1 MKANS
6 LILTTA
12 LLACTW
18 LSPAALADN
27 PPIEVNVDNFAR
39 AQADHEFA
47 GIQKEAGGINKFK
60 TNKSPT
66 PIDRQPVIRMNRDTL
81 YSLGVFDIS
90 EGVTITLPDAGDR
103 YLSMMVINNDGY
115 VNKVFYGGGSYRLTV
130 DEFNTPYVG
139 VVVRILVNDRDPA
152 DLAVVNKLQDQYRV
166 EAKSNKPFV
175 MPDYDEAS
183 YKTTL
188 EALLTLGKGL
198 SSYSDAFG
206 SKAQVNPVHFLLG
219 TAFGWGGLPHKDA
232 MYDNVQPNL
241 PVGKYELTVKDVPV
255 KAFWS
260 ISVYD
265 KEGYFLKNRLN
276 AYNLN
281 NLNATRN
288 QDGSYTIRF
297 GGCTAT
303 TENCLPISEG
313 WNYGVRMY
321 RPGQALLDG
330 KYTFPYPPVPRND

>member
-1 MKANS
+1 M
-6 LILTTA
+6 
-12 LLACTW
+12 
-18 LSPAALADN
+18 SPNVLAD
-27 PPIEVNVDNFAR
+27 PVPIKVNVDNFAR
-39 AQADHEFA
+39 AQTDHEFA
-47 GIQKEAGGINKFK
+47 GILKEAGGINKFK
-60 TNKSPT
+60 TDKSPT

-90 EGVTITLPDAGDR
+90 EGATVTLPDAGDR
-103 YLSMMVINNDGY
+103 YLSLMVINNDGY
-115 VNKVFYGGGSYRLTV
+115 VNKVFYGGGKYHLTV
-130 DEFNTPYVG
+130 DEFDTPYVG
-139 VVVRILVNDRDPA
+139 VVIRILVNDRDPA
-152 DLAVVNKLQDQYRV
+152 DLAVVNALQDQYRV
-166 EAKSNKPFV
+166 DAKSSKPFA
-175 MPDYDEAS
+175 MPNSDETI

-188 EALLTLGKGL
+188 DAVLTLGKGL

-206 SKAQVNPVHFLLG
+206 SKEQVNPVHFLLG
-219 TAFGWGGLPHKDA
+219 TAFGWGGLPHQDA
-232 MYDNVQPNL
+232 MYDNVQPDL

-265 KEGYFLKNRLN
+265 KKGYFLKNNLN

-281 NLNATRN
+281 NLNAKQN
-288 QDGSYTIRF
+288 KDGSYTIRF

-321 RPGQALLDG
+321 RPGPALLDG
-330 KYTFPYPPVPRND
+330 KYTFPFPPVPRSD

>member
-1 MKANS
+1 MKINGLAAIAM
-6 LILTTA
+6 LIA
-12 LLACTW
+12 SAW
-18 LSPAALADN
+18 LSSSVLAFSAAV
-27 PPIEVNVDNFAR
+27 EVNVDNFAR

-90 EGVTITLPDAGDR
+90 EGATITLPDAGDR

-115 VNKVFYGGGSYRLTV
+115 VNKVFYGGGKYDLTV
-130 DEFNTPYVG
+130 DEFDTPYVG
-139 VVVRILVNDRDPA
+139 VVIRMLVNDRDPA
-152 DLAVVNKLQDQYRV
+152 DLAVVNKLQDQYKV
-166 EAKSNKPFV
+166 AAKSSKPFV

-183 YKTTL
+183 FKTTL
-188 EALLTLGKGL
+188 EAMLTLGKGL
-198 SSYSDAFG
+198 GSYSDAFG
-206 SKAQVNPVHFLLG
+206 SKAQVSPVHFLLG
-219 TAFGWGGLPHKDA
+219 TAFGWGGLPHHDA

-265 KEGYFLKNRLN
+265 KAGYFLKNSLN

-281 NLNATRN
+281 NLNAKQN
-288 QDGSYTIRF
+288 KDGSFTIRF
-297 GGCTAT
+297 GGCTAK

-321 RPGQALLDG
+321 RPEKALLDG
-330 KYTFPYPPVPRND
+330 KYTFPYPPVPRTD

>member
-1 MKANS
+1 MGIKR
-6 LILTTA
+6 
-12 LLACTW
+12 LAAA
-18 LSPAALADN
+18 AALIVWTNVSFNAVAGDT
-27 PPIEVNVDNFAR
+27 PIEVNVDNFAR

-90 EGVTITLPDAGDR
+90 EGATITLPDAGDR

-115 VNKVFYGGGSYRLTV
+115 VNKVYYGGGSYHLTV
-130 DEFNTPYVG
+130 DEFDTPH
-139 VVVRILVNDRDPA
+139 VVVAIRILVDDRDPS
-152 DLAVVNKLQDQYRV
+152 DLAIVNKLQDQYTV
-166 EAKSNKPFV
+166 SAKSSKPFV
-175 MPDYDEAS
+175 MPNYDEAS
-183 YKTTL
+183 FKTTL
-188 EALLTLGKGL
+188 DALLTLGKGL

-206 SKAQVNPVHFLLG
+206 SKQEVNPVHFLLG

-241 PVGKYELTVKDVPV
+241 PVGKYELRVKDVPV

-265 KEGYFLKNRLN
+265 REGYFLKNSLN

-281 NLNATRN
+281 NLNAAQN
-288 QDGSYTIRF
+288 KDGSYTIRF
-297 GGCTAT
+297 GGCSAT
-303 TENCLPISEG
+303 TENCLPISDG

-321 RPGQALLDG
+321 RPEKALLDG
-330 KYTFPYPPVPRND
+330 NFIFPYPPVPRSD